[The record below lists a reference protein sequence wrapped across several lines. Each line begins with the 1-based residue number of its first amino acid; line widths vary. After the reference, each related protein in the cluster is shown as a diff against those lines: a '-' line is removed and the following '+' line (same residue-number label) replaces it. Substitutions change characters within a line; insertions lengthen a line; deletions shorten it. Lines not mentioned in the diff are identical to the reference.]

1 VPAPSARNRIVI
13 EVDRTLCFG
22 FGDCV
27 DTAPGVFALD
37 DEEKAIVLDPDADDL
52 DLILEAAQNCPVDAI
67 IVTDDQGD
75 QIYP

>member
-1 VPAPSARNRIVI
+1 MPQPSTRNRIAI

-37 DEEKAIVLDPDADDL
+37 ETEKAVVLDPDAEEL
-52 DLILEAAQNCPVDAI
+52 DFILEAAQNCPVDAI
-67 IVTDDQGD
+67 IVTDEHGR